1 MSGLSPQP
9 PTPPR
14 RVLVANRGEI
24 AVRVIRACHDL
35 GWTAIAVHSDVDAD
49 SLHVRLADEAVEIGP
64 AAAAQSYLRPEAI
77 LDAARRTG
85 AQAIHP
91 GYGFLS
97 ENADFAQAVID
108 AGLRWVGPSPHVIAL
123 MGDKETAR
131 RTARDAGVP
140 VVPGSDLLAD
150 ADAALAAAEQVGY
163 PVLVKA
169 RAGGGGKGIRAAADA
184 GELAKQFE
192 EAGREVKGAF
202 GDDGLYLERS
212 LQQVR
217 HVEVQ
222 ILGDSQGNV
231 VHLFE
236 RECSLQRR
244 RQKVIE
250 EAPAPTLDREV
261 AAAMHAS
268 AVALAAA
275 VGYTSAGT
283 VEFLVDPSGEYFF
296 IEMNTRIQVEHGV
309 TEELTGVDLVVEQLR
324 IAFDEPIGVKQE
336 EIAMRGAVIELRLN
350 AENPKFH
357 FFGCPGAVNSVT
369 FPAGPGVRVDTGVV
383 SGSTIQPHYDS
394 MVAKVVVAGAS
405 REQAIARATR
415 AAGETLWDGPITT
428 LGFLRDVLGTEWF
441 QDADFHTGT
450 IDEKLPE
457 LLESL

>member
-1 MSGLSPQP
+1 MSPGNGAPA
-9 PTPPR
+9 R
-14 RVLVANRGEI
+14 RVLIANRGEI
-24 AVRVIRACHDL
+24 AVRIIRACHDL

-64 AAAAQSYLRPEAI
+64 AAAADSYLRVEAI
-77 LDAARRTG
+77 LDAAVRTG
-85 AQAIHP
+85 AEAIHP

-97 ENADFAQAVID
+97 ENAEFAQAVID
-108 AGLRWVGPSPHVIAL
+108 AGLRWVGPSPQVISM

-131 RTARDAGVP
+131 RTARAAGVP

-150 ADAALAAAEQVGY
+150 ADAALRAADEVGY

-169 RAGGGGKGIRAAADA
+169 RAGGGGKGIRAAAGPDDLVEQFADA
-184 GELAKQFE
+184 R
-192 EAGREVKGAF
+192 REVMGAF

-212 LQQVR
+212 LPQVR

-222 ILGDSQGNV
+222 VLGDSHGNV

-244 RQKVIE
+244 RQKVVE

-268 AVALAAA
+268 AVALAAE

-283 VEFLVDPSGEYFF
+283 VEFLVDPAGEYYF

-309 TEELTGVDLVVEQLR
+309 TEELTGVDLVAEQLR
-324 IAFDEPIGVKQE
+324 IAFGDPIGVKQD
-336 EIAMRGAVIELRLN
+336 EIVARGAVIELRLN

-357 FFGCPGAVNSVT
+357 FFGSPGAVAGCT
-369 FPAGPGVRVDTGVV
+369 FPAGPGVRIDSGVV
-383 SGSTIQPHYDS
+383 SGSVIQPHYDS
-394 MVAKVVVAGAS
+394 MVAKIVVAGAD
-405 REQAIARATR
+405 REQAIARAVR
-415 AAGETLWDGPITT
+415 AVGETRWAGPVTT
-428 LGFLRDVLGTEWF
+428 LGFLDAVLATDWYRS
-441 QDADFHTGT
+441 ADFHTGT
-450 IDEKLPE
+450 IDETLPE
-457 LLESL
+457 LLRSL